1 MKNKQLYLTIP
12 FIVIELVLMILVCFD
27 ITGKKI
33 HSYVAII
40 ICFLFSLISLSKN
53 KKVIIIQIGLLFTV
67 ISDTFLVLLDAKNQ
81 EAGMTTFVVVQLAYW
96 ICLLLNIQEH
106 NRMYEVGLRILVI
119 AAAESLVV
127 FVIKDKYDYLCF
139 ISIFYF
145 ANLIQNIV
153 VAFIIYKK
161 NPYLAIG
168 LLLFALCD
176 IIIGLRSADG
186 YYIFLEE
193 NSLLE
198 KMIHSRFD
206 HAWFFYIPAQ
216 TLIALSAKFE
226 KEKGAEAP

>member
-12 FIVIELVLMILVCFD
+12 FIVIELVIMILVCFD

-96 ICLLLNIQEH
+96 IYLLLNIQEH
-106 NRMYEVGLRILVI
+106 NRIYEVGLRILVI
-119 AAAESLVV
+119 AAVESLVV
-127 FVIKDKYDYLCF
+127 FVIIDNYDYLCF

>member
-1 MKNKQLYLTIP
+1 
-12 FIVIELVLMILVCFD
+12 
-27 ITGKKI
+27 
-33 HSYVAII
+33 
-40 ICFLFSLISLSKN
+40 
-53 KKVIIIQIGLLFTV
+53 
-67 ISDTFLVLLDAKNQ
+67 
-81 EAGMTTFVVVQLAYW
+81 
-96 ICLLLNIQEH
+96 
-106 NRMYEVGLRILVI
+106 MYEIGLRILVI
-119 AAAESLVV
+119 AAVESLVV

-145 ANLIQNIV
+145 ASLIQNIV

-193 NSLLE
+193 NSLIE

-216 TLIALSAKFE
+216 TVIALSAKFE